1 MFDSGDIVRLNRLE
15 KREYLCN
22 PNNKIF
28 LMVSGYLT
36 KRRDVRK
43 SKFRRIALNPLTR
56 TCYKIKSKRKFPAS
70 GLGLS
75 IATMRIGKRIRIR
88 QSIIDKV
95 LEDGQNELG
104 EICNWS
110 IKKRQNGHNKAT
122 WKFHEA
128 KSPWWRRSDIRA
140 SCRIICQQ
148 YCVGQSSRAALLTLD
163 QSHRWE

>member
-1 MFDSGDIVRLNRLE
+1 MVFKIFQMSKRSTRMKSKHFEISLILVMFDSGDIVRLNRLE

-56 TCYKIKSKRKFPAS
+56 ACYKIKSKRKFPAS
-70 GLGLS
+70 GCLS

-88 QSIIDKV
+88 ESIINKV

-104 EICNWS
+104 EICN
-110 IKKRQNGHNKAT
+110 
-122 WKFHEA
+122 
-128 KSPWWRRSDIRA
+128 
-140 SCRIICQQ
+140 
-148 YCVGQSSRAALLTLD
+148 
-163 QSHRWE
+163 